1 MAFAVLVT
9 LPFWMPGIY
18 YINVS
23 SQVLFFAIFA
33 LGLNLLVGYGGLVSL
48 GHAGLFG
55 ITAYAAAYLLTMGT
69 GHILAI
75 LGALIISLGCV
86 RGVRGAG
93 AARHRHRLHHDHAG
107 ARPDHLGPR
116 LSLDQHHRRRQRHQ
130 RRNRPAPFG
139 FDLGAPSDFYFTT
152 CSSSS

>member
-1 MAFAVLVT
+1 MSGMPSVRHIALAVAIAALVT

-23 SQVLFFAIFA
+23 SQVLFYAIFA

-55 ITAYAAAYLLTMGT
+55 ITAYATAYLLTMGT

-75 LGALIISLGCV
+75 LGALIVSLV
-86 RGVRGAG
+86 ATAVF
-93 AARHRHRLHHDHAG
+93 AALALRA
-107 ARPDHLGPR
+107 
-116 LSLDQHHRRRQRHQ
+116 
-130 RRNRPAPFG
+130 
-139 FDLGAPSDFYFTT
+139 T
-152 CSSSS
+152 